1 MRFDLTDLRLF
12 VQVVEACSITRGADQ
27 ANMALAS
34 ASARIKGM
42 EKSLGIPLLDR
53 EPRGVKPTPAGQV
66 LLRNAQVMLQ
76 HQERMRGELANYAR
90 GLKGHVKLLAN
101 TIAATEF
108 LSDPIA
114 TFLAS
119 HPTVDV
125 ELEERNSADIVTAI
139 SEGYADAGI
148 IVDSGDA
155 AELQT
160 YPFNTDRLVLI
171 TPSGHRLGKHRQVA
185 FRDAL
190 EHEFVGLAGGRAL
203 QDFLDRRAALAG
215 VPLKL
220 RVRMTSF
227 DAICRVVERGV
238 GIAVIPERPARRYGK
253 KAIDVVG
260 LADDWATR
268 DLKICVRNFEQL
280 SEHAKQLIRQLREHT
295 T

>member
-12 VQVVEACSITRGADQ
+12 VQVAETCSITRGADQ

-42 EKSLGIPLLDR
+42 EKSLGIPLLER
-53 EPRGVKPTPAGQV
+53 GPRGVKPTPAGQV
-66 LLRNAQVMLQ
+66 LLRHAQVMLQ
-76 HQERMRGELANYAR
+76 HQERMRGELGNFAR

-108 LSDPIA
+108 LPDPIA

-125 ELEERNSADIVTAI
+125 ELEERNSADIVSAV
-139 SEGYADAGI
+139 SEGYADAGV

-160 YPFNTDRLVLI
+160 YPFNTDRLVLV
-171 TPSGHRLGKHRQVA
+171 TPRGHRLGKHRQAA
-185 FRDAL
+185 FRDVL

-227 DAICRVVERGV
+227 DAVCRVVEHGV
-238 GIAVIPERPARRYGK
+238 GIAVIPERAARRYGK
-253 KAIDVVG
+253 RAIDVVG

-268 DLKICVRNFEQL
+268 DLRICIRDFEQL
-280 SEHAKQLIRQLREHT
+280 SAHAKQLIGQLRAHT